1 MSWTPNRRRSNDG
14 RRGRPR
20 LWPMTRAR
28 LPPTRPL
35 TMDWEARWAEQQT
48 PVRTRVR
55 IRNPREALEKQHL
68 MGRLHR
74 IEREGAHD
82 DGDDVAGP
90 STKPK
95 AVGTTD
101 MDEFTSIF
109 ARAMAESDSS
119 PEPASPSSPDEAEP
133 HDPGSMLADLAL
145 VDAVWER
152 RSMIPER
159 RDAAARPR
167 SPSGTKTTTSRGRR
181 CAPVAPV
188 APADRWGAPMVE
200 PAARVDIT
208 DAASKAV
215 VGPRAMDA
223 IAGKLERLLRDAAE
237 GEPLEPFESLPLH
250 FAAKGRPLYEAWDFK
265 PLAPPPPMPSAV
277 IAGVLDV
284 RAHGMDGITNVI
296 NVAPRETEPDD
307 PLRFD
312 VVGDRFGD
320 VARADA
326 GERRRNGERRA
337 KVNYLGTVA
346 KVLTSEMDDLLENL
360 RRREA
365 NAYREIS
372 EEEASFHGGTRRR
385 RRPSRSWHEQV
396 VISWDADMRAEFDG
410 IVRDACEAVMDDMM
424 EELRWRF
431 GRDIRSAALKISRAS
446 GDGRRGDRR
455 RSGAKGSP
463 RGWLPP

>member
-1 MSWTPNRRRSNDG
+1 
-14 RRGRPR
+14 
-20 LWPMTRAR
+20 
-28 LPPTRPL
+28 
-35 TMDWEARWAEQQT
+35 
-48 PVRTRVR
+48 
-55 IRNPREALEKQHL
+55 
-68 MGRLHR
+68 
-74 IEREGAHD
+74 
-82 DGDDVAGP
+82 
-90 STKPK
+90 
-95 AVGTTD
+95 
-101 MDEFTSIF
+101 
-109 ARAMAESDSS
+109 
-119 PEPASPSSPDEAEP
+119 
-133 HDPGSMLADLAL
+133 
-145 VDAVWER
+145 
-152 RSMIPER
+152 
-159 RDAAARPR
+159 
-167 SPSGTKTTTSRGRR
+167 
-181 CAPVAPV
+181 
-188 APADRWGAPMVE
+188 MVE

-223 IAGKLERLLRDAAE
+223 IAGKLERLLRDAE

-326 GERRRNGERRA
+326 AERRRNGERRA

-346 KVLTSEMDDLLENL
+346 KVLTSEMDDMLENL

-372 EEEASFHGGTRRR
+372 EEEAAFQKRHAEAKIARRK
-385 RRPSRSWHEQV
+385 SS
-396 VISWDADMRAEFDG
+396 DAGRIGKEGFSIADAGEEARTKILNAPTPPPWIPLLEF
-410 IVRDACEAVMDDMM
+410 
-424 EELRWRF
+424 
-431 GRDIRSAALKISRAS
+431 
-446 GDGRRGDRR
+446 
-455 RSGAKGSP
+455 
-463 RGWLPP
+463 